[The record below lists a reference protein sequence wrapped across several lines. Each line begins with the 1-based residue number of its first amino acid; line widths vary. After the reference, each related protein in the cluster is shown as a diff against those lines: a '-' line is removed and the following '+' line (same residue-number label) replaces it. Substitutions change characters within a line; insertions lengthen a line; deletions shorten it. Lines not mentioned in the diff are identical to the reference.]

1 LFRSSQAPLRRPR
14 NACFSSGPCAKR
26 PGWTPA
32 ALNDAAVG
40 RPHRSK
46 AGRAKLK
53 EVIGLTRTVLGIP
66 DDYRGAI
73 VPGSDT
79 GAVEMALWSLP
90 SPRGVDVLAWKSFGK
105 EWVAISLGSSGSR
118 VLQAPYGALPDL
130 QEVDPARDVV
140 LTWNGTTSGV
150 RVPDGEW
157 ISADRKGL
165 IICDATSAAFAMD
178 LPWDKLDVVTLSWQ
192 KVLGAEGAHRVLV

>member
-1 LFRSSQAPLRRPR
+1 MFRSSQAPLRRPQ
-14 NACFSSGPCAKR
+14 NAYFSSGPCAKR

-90 SPRGVDVLAWKSFGK
+90 SIT
-105 EWVAISLGSSGSR
+105 VAASVSGGPCRLRLGGSG
-118 VLQAPYGALPDL
+118 
-130 QEVDPARDVV
+130 ARR
-140 LTWNGTTSGV
+140 TM
-150 RVPDGEW
+150 R
-157 ISADRKGL
+157 
-165 IICDATSAAFAMD
+165 
-178 LPWDKLDVVTLSWQ
+178 
-192 KVLGAEGAHRVLV
+192 

>member
-1 LFRSSQAPLRRPR
+1 MFRSSQAPLRRPR
-14 NACFSSGPCAKR
+14 NARFSSSPCAKR
-26 PGWTPA
+26 PGWTSA

-105 EWVAISLGSSGSR
+105 E
-118 VLQAPYGALPDL
+118 
-130 QEVDPARDVV
+130 
-140 LTWNGTTSGV
+140 
-150 RVPDGEW
+150 
-157 ISADRKGL
+157 
-165 IICDATSAAFAMD
+165 
-178 LPWDKLDVVTLSWQ
+178 
-192 KVLGAEGAHRVLV
+192 